1 MPASKIIKL
10 DQLQYYHALLQN
22 YLNSN
27 YAEISDLPVVPS
39 TVSSFTNDA
48 NYQNATQVTTAIN
61 AAIAGISGI
70 SFEIV
75 QQLPQT
81 GDPGTI
87 YLVPAGQS
95 ATGDIYSEWIYL
107 NSAWEKLGT
116 TAVDLTGYVSYD
128 STNEQF
134 SADNSV
140 IAQYADN
147 NDIDAIFSTP

>member
-1 MPASKIIKL
+1 MPASKIIRY
-10 DQLQYYHALLQN
+10 DQLSYYHQKLVN

-27 YAEISDLPVVPS
+27 YAEISDIPVVPS

-48 NYQNATQVTTAIN
+48 NYQSGAQVTTAIN

-75 QQLPQT
+75 QTLPAT

-95 ATGDIYSEWIYL
+95 ATGDIYAEWIYL
-107 NSAWEKLGT
+107 NSSWEKLGT
-116 TAVDLTGYVSYD
+116 TAVDLTGMVSYD
-128 STNEQF
+128 STNEEF

-140 IAQYADN
+140 IAEYATN
-147 NDIDAIFSTP
+147 LDIDSIFA

>member
-1 MPASKIIKL
+1 MPAAKIIRY
-10 DQLQYYHALLQN
+10 DQLAYYDAKLKLF
-22 YLNSN
+22 LSN
-27 YAEISDLPVVPS
+27 TYATQSSIPTVPT

-48 NYQNATQVTTAIN
+48 NYQNATQVATAIN

-87 YLVPAGQS
+87 YLILASTSV
-95 ATGDIYSEWIYL
+95 TGDIYEEWIYL

-116 TAVDLTGYVSYD
+116 TAVDLTGYTNWD
-128 STNEQF
+128 SVNEELECDGTVIYQF
-134 SADNSV
+134 ASNSDVDNLF
-140 IAQYADN
+140 N
-147 NDIDAIFSTP
+147 

>member
-10 DQLQYYHALLQN
+10 DQLQYYHALLEN
-22 YLNSN
+22 YLAAT
-27 YAEISDLPVVPS
+27 YAEQSDIPVVPT

-48 NYQNATQVTTAIN
+48 NYQNANQVTTAIN

-70 SFEIV
+70 QFEIV
-75 QQLPQT
+75 QTLPAT

-95 ATGDIYSEWIYL
+95 ATGDLYAEWIYL

-116 TAVDLTGYVSYD
+116 TAVDLTGYTEWD
-128 STNEQF
+128 STTETL
-134 SADNSV
+134 SADGNAVYVFAS
-140 IAQYADN
+140 N
-147 NDIDAIFSTP
+147 TDIDNIFA

>member
-10 DQLQYYHALLQN
+10 DQLQYYHALLEN
-22 YLNSN
+22 YLAAT
-27 YAEISDLPVVPS
+27 YATQASIPVVPT

-48 NYQNATQVTTAIN
+48 NYQNANQVTTAIN

-75 QQLPQT
+75 QALPAT

-95 ATGDIYSEWIYL
+95 VTGNIYEEWIYL
-107 NSAWEKLGT
+107 NSSWEKLGT
-116 TAVDLTGYVSYD
+116 TAVDLTGVVSYD
-128 STNEQF
+128 STNEEF
-134 SADNSV
+134 SADNTV
-140 IAQYADN
+140 IAGYATN
-147 NDIDAIFSTP
+147 LDIDSIFN

>member
-22 YLNSN
+22 YLNAN

-48 NYQNATQVTTAIN
+48 NYQNANQVTTAIN

-70 SFEIV
+70 SFEVV
-75 QQLPQT
+75 QTLPAT

-95 ATGDIYSEWIYL
+95 PTGDIYAEWIYI
-107 NSAWEKLGT
+107 NSSWEKLGT
-116 TAVDLTGYVSYD
+116 TAVDLTGIVSYD
-128 STNEQF
+128 STNEEF

-140 IAQYADN
+140 IAEYASN
-147 NDIDAIFSTP
+147 TDIDNIFA

>member
-1 MPASKIIKL
+1 MSAAKLIKL
-10 DQLQYYHALLQN
+10 DTLGYYDLKLKAFIAN
-22 YLNSN
+22 N
-27 YAEISDLPVVPS
+27 YAELSDLPVVPT

-48 NYQNATQVTTAIN
+48 DYQSGSQVTTAIN

-75 QQLPQT
+75 QTLPAT

-95 ATGDIYSEWIYL
+95 ATGDIYAEWIYL

-116 TAVDLTGYVSYD
+116 TAVDLTGYTTWD
-128 STNEQF
+128 SVNEELEVDGTAIYQFATN
-134 SADNSV
+134 SDVDNLF
-140 IAQYADN
+140 N
-147 NDIDAIFSTP
+147 